1 MLKANTTY
9 YMIKPAYPGRIILLA
24 AILILGTFAFTGTGC
39 RLLKRDKQA
48 MAEKKTAE
56 ADKKADAEYE
66 KARKRHYKRQSK
78 EAKKMMKKT
87 KKQAAKFNK
96 PLKRKGSSKPKCS

>member
-1 MLKANTTY
+1 
-9 YMIKPAYPGRIILLA
+9 MIKTPYPGRIILLA
-24 AILILGTFAFTGTGC
+24 SILILGTFTLTGTGC

-66 KARKRHYKRQSK
+66 KAREHHYKRQSK
-78 EAKKMMKKT
+78 ETRKRMKKT

-96 PLKRKGSSKPKCS
+96 PLMRKGSSKAKCNQAK